1 MNKGP
6 EYPKVSFLVPRPQ
19 LDKVNAF
26 AARQGMGVSEAM
38 RFIIDL
44 GLETL
49 STVEK
54 IGDMEDR
61 ANLQPAAR
69 TPATRGKFPR
79 PTGGHDGSPAE

>member
-19 LDKVNAF
+19 LDKAHAF
-26 AARQGMGVSEAM
+26 AARQGMSVSEAF
-38 RFIIDL
+38 RFLIDL

-61 ANLQPAAR
+61 ANLTAAR